1 MLKNIYNS
9 LQGSVHIDITGA
21 AIERFLN
28 LCSIHE
34 VRFWDVKCQEPDH
47 FTAWVSAG
55 GYFALRPYAR
65 NCGCRIRLL
74 KKRGAPFLYLRFTRR
89 AALWSGLLLSA
100 AVIWILSGMVW
111 TIEVRGCRETTPRE
125 ILTLMEEAG
134 IRTGARRAQF
144 QMRKL
149 RNDVML
155 KTDKLSYF
163 TVNFQGTH
171 AIIEVWEKRNYQE
184 KPEEAQPCDIVSD
197 LTGIVEALRVRTGIA
212 QVKVGDTLQ
221 PGDVIA
227 TGVIVN
233 EHDDTQV
240 TLLHAEAEADV
251 RTWCI
256 RRTIVPSELQLLT
269 QTLVEEK
276 QHGFRLGVRRFPL
289 GLIEKN
295 GFSWYDKQINIQHL
309 KLREDFRWPLGFVT
323 AKILE
328 CQAEKAQID
337 REKLSQVLEARMLAR
352 LLLEKPDARVIDT
365 QFALEQT
372 EQGAWQGIL
381 KAELVE
387 TTGKEVPIG

>member
-1 MLKNIYNS
+1 M
-9 LQGSVHIDITGA
+9 
-21 AIERFLN
+21 
-28 LCSIHE
+28 
-34 VRFWDVKCQEPDH
+34 
-47 FTAWVSAG
+47 
-55 GYFALRPYAR
+55 
-65 NCGCRIRLL
+65 
-74 KKRGAPFLYLRFTRR
+74 
-89 AALWSGLLLSA
+89 
-100 AVIWILSGMVW
+100 
-111 TIEVRGCRETTPRE
+111 
-125 ILTLMEEAG
+125 LMEEAG
-134 IRTGARRAQF
+134 IRTGARRAQI
-144 QMRKL
+144 QIRKL
-149 RNDVML
+149 RNNVML

-184 KPEEAQPCDIVSD
+184 RPEEAQPCDIVSD

-227 TGVIVN
+227 TGMIVN
-233 EHDDTQV
+233 EYDDTQV

-276 QHGFRLGVRRFPL
+276 QRGFQLGTRRFPL

-309 KLREDFRWPLGFVT
+309 KLREDFRWPVGFVT

-337 REKLSQVLEARMLAR
+337 REKLSQVLEERMLAR
-352 LLLEKPDARVIDT
+352 LLQEKPDARVIET

-372 EQGAWQGIL
+372 EQGAWLGVL